1 MLSIAHC
8 APQQPSSTLP
18 VTDIYPVKTQN
29 IVDSKKGQ
37 VWFKQSCIYNL

>member
-8 APQQPSSTLP
+8 APQQPSSTLL

-29 IVDSKKGQ
+29 IVNSTKGQ
-37 VWFKQSCIYNL
+37 VWFKQSSTYNL